1 MLTWFSN
8 TWPFFVLVPCK
19 RKLFLLWKD
28 HLSWSPTP
36 FMKWKRSL
44 YRTSLFTIFLDMQT
58 KGITGYNIT
67 SLQFSLFDSL
77 LFHML
82 VYNNMGRFGTK
93 IFFEGRFRVYNKM
106 NMFWDQDEYVM
117 SAYITNIYLEIEY
130 FTLSGHST
138 QMVLS
143 C

>member
-1 MLTWFSN
+1 
-8 TWPFFVLVPCK
+8 
-19 RKLFLLWKD
+19 
-28 HLSWSPTP
+28 
-36 FMKWKRSL
+36 
-44 YRTSLFTIFLDMQT
+44 MQT

-130 FTLSGHST
+130 FTLLGHST